1 VTSVVSKY
9 FPSLQPQ
16 QLQQLSQLATL
27 YSEWNNRI
35 NVISRKDIDNFEV
48 NHLLH
53 SLAIAKFITFKS
65 GTNIIDVGTGGGL
78 PGIPLAIIFPESNFT
93 LIDSV
98 AKKIK
103 VASAIA
109 DEIGLKNVKCIA
121 TRSEEMKGSFD
132 FVVCRAVTEM
142 KRFVAFTSHLIAPES
157 FNPLPNGYIAL
168 KGGDL
173 KEELSFLGKKVSV
186 EDISQW
192 YTEPFFET
200 KRIIYIPFR
209 REKNNYKAG

>member
-16 QLQQLSQLATL
+16 QYQQLSQLAAL

-35 NVISRKDIDNFEV
+35 NVISRKDIDNFDV

-78 PGIPLAIIFPESNFT
+78 PGIPLAIMFPETNFT

-142 KRFVAFTSHLIAPES
+142 KRFIAFTSHLLSAES
-157 FNPLPNGYIAL
+157 FNPIPNGYIAL

-192 YTEPFFET
+192 YTESFFET
-200 KRIIYIPFR
+200 KRIIYIPFQ
-209 REKNNYKAG
+209 REKK

>member
-1 VTSVVSKY
+1 MTSVVSKY

-16 QLQQLSQLATL
+16 QYQQLSQLAAL

-35 NVISRKDIDNFEV
+35 NVISRKDIDNFDV

-78 PGIPLAIIFPESNFT
+78 PGIPLAIMFPETNFT

-142 KRFVAFTSHLIAPES
+142 KRFIAFTSHLLSAES
-157 FNPLPNGYIAL
+157 FNPIPNGYIAL

-192 YTEPFFET
+192 YTESFFET
-200 KRIIYIPFR
+200 KRIIYIPFQ
-209 REKNNYKAG
+209 REKK